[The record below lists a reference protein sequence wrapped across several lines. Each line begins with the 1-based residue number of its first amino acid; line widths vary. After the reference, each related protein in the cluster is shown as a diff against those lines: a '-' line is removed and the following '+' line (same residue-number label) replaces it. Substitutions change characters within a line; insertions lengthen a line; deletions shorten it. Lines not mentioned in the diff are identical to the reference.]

1 MYLKDEMYP
10 RETRGREMD
19 DGNEDGQWTSV
30 NEVNKGSDTSDH
42 NSENSRINQRTHLVM
57 K

>member
-1 MYLKDEMYP
+1 
-10 RETRGREMD
+10 MD

-42 NSENSRINQRTHLVM
+42 NSENSRINQCTHL
-57 K
+57 